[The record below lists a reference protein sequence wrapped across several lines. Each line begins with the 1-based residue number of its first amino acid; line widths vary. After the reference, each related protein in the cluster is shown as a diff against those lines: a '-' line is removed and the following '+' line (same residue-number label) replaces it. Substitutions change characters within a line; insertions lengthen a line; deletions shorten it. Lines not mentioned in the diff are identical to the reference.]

1 MLELA
6 LSGLHELALGG
17 TAVGTGLNAP
27 KGFDEEV
34 AAAGSE
40 LTGKHFVT
48 AANKFHALTSKDE
61 LVFAHGALK
70 GPGREPDEDRQRRAL
85 AGQRPP
91 LTAWA
96 RSSSRKTSPAAPS
109 CPARSTPPSARP

>member
-6 LSGLHELALGG
+6 LPALQELALGG

-27 KGFDEEV
+27 KGFDTKV
-34 AAAGSE
+34 AEAVSQ
-40 LTGKHFVT
+40 LTGKPFVT

-61 LVFAHGALK
+61 LVFAHGAHQ
-70 GPGREPDEDRQRRAL
+70 GPGCGPDEDRQRRAL
-85 AGQRPP
+85 AGLRPP
-91 LTAWA
+91 R
-96 RSSSRKTSPAAPS
+96 RSGRDLHSRKTSPAPPS